1 MMKVCHIRDIDTSI
15 KWKEDKDQYLLK
27 GKQLTKDYLK
37 LSLKNCGTFEANNR
51 TEEDIKLVEDSNCQL
66 NSDINEEIKK
76 LSEFIID
83 RVDNRGIFYKWYLNL
98 KHFHSFDLKRFLL
111 TLCHNYEVKEKDFQ
125 LLFMKPGDCCES
137 SIEINGEMLVYGA
150 DIKYERLQSTKS
162 FLNVYVNKINKDN
175 KKLYENIDEGKE
187 NRVIDSLS
195 DDLLEKVAKELLFES
210 HNSCFC
216 PGVIGI
222 FCCGTKIIFLYCE
235 ITPSHWKSAVEK
247 KNPSGDGYHST
258 IHFTKAY
265 DYMSAEDRNEII
277 PYLFWL
283 GYVQSSKYKI
293 FDIS

>member
-83 RVDNRGIFYKWYLNL
+83 RVDNRG
-98 KHFHSFDLKRFLL
+98 
-111 TLCHNYEVKEKDFQ
+111 
-125 LLFMKPGDCCES
+125 PGDCCES